1 MIRESLLLVLCAL
14 TLGSCSF
21 QHIMSED
28 EFKAL
33 DRATLD
39 FDIDWS
45 DLDEKPKGMTLYFFP
60 CDENPIDTTIYHYS
74 YNNVDH
80 VRVYLPEQDYAVICF
95 NRSEAEFADL
105 KFDFSSFEN
114 ANVQAKSEE
123 EISNTY
129 VRYNSKTGTRAFS
142 ANHTLKPTS
151 FGSASKSSV
160 RTVSRAFSANHTL
173 KPTTSIKGMSI
184 RVNAFGLNSGVRV
197 TGKITNLSS
206 GVYLKSQAPLES
218 RLDQTIGPNDWSIT
232 LPTDSTKPGS
242 ISVTFGTFGVP
253 GVGHSSSR
261 ATRALFEQDPDTI
274 SDLQNMLE
282 LVISLPDGDSVV
294 YQKDVTEIVEK
305 EFERI
310 LEQEQ
315 IRDSI
320 PGQNPVPTGPEEMIV
335 EIGDSNDT
343 EGSNNADEDG
353 ETSNGTLILHHT
365 VTGTN
370 VKVAKWETHII
381 DIEL

>member
-105 KFDFSSFEN
+105 KFDFSSFDGACVMAKEEGEV
-114 ANVQAKSEE
+114 ANTKLR
-123 EISNTY
+123 SNI
-129 VRYNSKTGTRAFS
+129 NGTRAYS
-142 ANHTLKPTS
+142 ANSTLKPSS

-160 RTVSRAFSANHTL
+160 RTASRAYSANSTL
-173 KPTTSIKGMSI
+173 KPTTPIKGMSI

-353 ETSNGTLILHHT
+353 ETSSGTLILHHT

-370 VKVAKWETHII
+370 IKVSQWETRII